1 MGKIIGIDLGTTN
14 SAAAVWENGE
24 SHLIPN
30 AFGDYLTPSVV
41 SIGKDGT
48 VYVGKIAKE
57 RLVTHPEDTVSV
69 FKRFMG
75 TKKIPSGGT
84 FRACVK
90 KIKGRRGALSGGG
103 DYGSGHQC
111 TGIF

>member
-41 SIGKDGT
+41 SMDRDGT
-48 VYVGKIAKE
+48 VYVGRIAKE
-57 RLVTHPEDTVSV
+57 RLVTHPADTASV

-75 TKKIPSGGT
+75 TEKIYSLAGKKYHPEELS
-84 FRACVK
+84 
-90 KIKGRRGALSGGG
+90 ALVLKRLKEDAERYLG
-103 DYGSGHQC
+103 
-111 TGIF
+111 

>member
-1 MGKIIGIDLGTTN
+1 MGRIIGIDLGTTN

-48 VYVGKIAKE
+48 VYV
-57 RLVTHPEDTVSV
+57 
-69 FKRFMG
+69 
-75 TKKIPSGGT
+75 
-84 FRACVK
+84 
-90 KIKGRRGALSGGG
+90 
-103 DYGSGHQC
+103 
-111 TGIF
+111 